1 MYIKA
6 YKSELY
12 HQVANLEVLESDS
25 KFTKTP
31 LENIKSA
38 QEDADRHPTLVM
50 KDGVCV
56 AFFTLH
62 EGDGPK
68 DYTDNS
74 QAIFF
79 RSFSVDQRYRG
90 RGIGK
95 RTIELLPS
103 YVKDCYPHINEI
115 TLAVNTD
122 NKRAIDL
129 YQQAGYQHT
138 HDSELVG
145 RPVHVMTLDL
155 K

>member
-6 YKSELY
+6 YKPELY

-74 QAIFF
+74 QA
-79 RSFSVDQRYRG
+79 FSLGRLVSINVIEVVALARG
-90 RGIGK
+90 R
-95 RTIELLPS
+95 LN
-103 YVKDCYPHINEI
+103 YY
-115 TLAVNTD
+115 
-122 NKRAIDL
+122 
-129 YQQAGYQHT
+129 
-138 HDSELVG
+138 LV
-145 RPVHVMTLDL
+145 M
-155 K
+155 

>member
-1 MYIKA
+1 MCG
-6 YKSELY
+6 L
-12 HQVANLEVLESDS
+12 
-25 KFTKTP
+25 
-31 LENIKSA
+31 
-38 QEDADRHPTLVM
+38 
-50 KDGVCV
+50 
-56 AFFTLH
+56 FTLH
-62 EGDGPK
+62 EGMVLKIILIILKP
-68 DYTDNS
+68 
-74 QAIFF
+74 
-79 RSFSVDQRYRG
+79 FSLG
-90 RGIGK
+90 RLVSINVIEVGIGK

>member
-1 MYIKA
+1 
-6 YKSELY
+6 
-12 HQVANLEVLESDS
+12 
-25 KFTKTP
+25 
-31 LENIKSA
+31 
-38 QEDADRHPTLVM
+38 M

-122 NKRAIDL
+122 NKERLIYINKRVINILMIVSWLAVRSRDDTRFEIKYDN
-129 YQQAGYQHT
+129 T
-138 HDSELVG
+138 RNPTIHDV
-145 RPVHVMTLDL
+145 
-155 K
+155 